1 MRGHLFCNQGLSINR
16 ACILFF
22 MGANIQI
29 KYEIA
34 LSRVHFLTQ
43 IALYSVHLILLY
55 AHVYIFLEKSLIVSF
70 LAANITLYC

>member
-1 MRGHLFCNQGLSINR
+1 
-16 ACILFF
+16 

-55 AHVYIFLEKSLIVSF
+55 AHVYIFFRKKSHSLIFTQKARLKYLIYKELTTMRLLGFSAEKSH
-70 LAANITLYC
+70 

>member
-1 MRGHLFCNQGLSINR
+1 
-16 ACILFF
+16 

-43 IALYSVHLILLY
+43 IALYSVHLILLFV
-55 AHVYIFLEKSLIVSF
+55 HVYIFLEKSLIVSF
-70 LAANITLYC
+70 VAENSMLYR